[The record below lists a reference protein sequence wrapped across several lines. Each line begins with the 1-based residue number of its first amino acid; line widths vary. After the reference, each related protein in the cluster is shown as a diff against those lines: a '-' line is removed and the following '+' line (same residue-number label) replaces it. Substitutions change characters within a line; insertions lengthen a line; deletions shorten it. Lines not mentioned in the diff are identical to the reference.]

1 MLLRRRP
8 DGFDRVRV
16 RAAARGVVDAPRAAD
31 WLTEVPDRVLIQVAA
46 PLEVLSFHYYLDPPR
61 ERHLARA
68 ARVACEAVRGE
79 LADCPADMAAAFRAL
94 GRTVR
99 VEMG

>member
-8 DGFDRVRV
+8 DGVDQAEL
-16 RAAARGVVDAPRAAD
+16 RAAVGGIVDAPRGAD
-31 WLTEVPDRVLIQVAA
+31 WLQEVPDRVLIEVAA
-46 PLEVLSFHYYLDPPR
+46 PLEVLSFHYYLQPPS

-79 LADCPADMAAAFRAL
+79 LGGCPPDMAAAFRRL
-94 GRTVR
+94 GRSLR
-99 VEMG
+99 VDVG